1 MAWEL
6 MNEPRCQADSSER
19 MGWVQEMASF
29 VKSMDKNHLL
39 EIGMEGFYGD
49 SMPEKKP
56 LVMAELGKSSK
67 DQGYSLSARDQYLS
81 TVYQRMNNFES
92 SGGGISGSLVWQ
104 LMAEGMDSYGDGH
117 GIILSQDASTR
128 GFRISIDTTTRSS
141 RSASSMAGNGPIP
154 ELDVLSA
161 CEQTRLN

>member
-1 MAWEL
+1 MQRW
-6 MNEPRCQADSSER
+6 MQSHCVDSK
-19 MGWVQEMASF
+19 GI
-29 VKSMDKNHLL
+29 L
-39 EIGMEGFYGD
+39 
-49 SMPEKKP
+49 KKP

-104 LMAEGMDSYGDGH
+104 LMAEGMDSYGDGY

-128 GFRISIDTTTRSS
+128 GIISAVT
-141 RSASSMAGNGPIP
+141 
-154 ELDVLSA
+154 
-161 CEQTRLN
+161 

>member
-6 MNEPRCQADSSER
+6 MNEPRCQADSQKEWLIIWFLLAKCYTQMTGLGSR
-19 MGWVQEMASF
+19 NGKF

-39 EIGMEGFYGD
+39 EIGMEGFYGT
-49 SMPEKKP
+49 PCPKRRTWEIQQ
-56 LVMAELGKSSK
+56 

-104 LMAEGMDSYGDGH
+104 LMAEGMDSYGDGY

-128 GFRISIDTTTRSS
+128 GSES
-141 RSASSMAGNGPIP
+141 RSIPVRLGRVVYASSMAGTGPIP
-154 ELDVLSA
+154 ELD
-161 CEQTRLN
+161 